1 VAPEMLSTKLQFQS
15 KRGIAMANTKNKK
28 KAAGKRL
35 HSAKPIKEVK
45 PLLNPQPLPPGR
57 ILIS

>member
-1 VAPEMLSTKLQFQS
+1 MLSTKLQFQS